1 MSISRLMQMA
11 AAGAGGDYQISR
23 SLRFNSADSAYLS
36 RTPASAGNRKTWT
49 WSGWVKRGIF
59 TGSGQSLF
67 GAYTDSNNR
76 MFLHFNSANPLFIF
90 GITGGVVDI
99 SVSTNGVF
107 RDVSA
112 WYHVV
117 FVLDTTQATAANRAK
132 IYVNGVQQSLSF
144 STAPSQNADLYLN
157 TAQPHKIGDL
167 DGTVFYDGYM
177 TEINFI
183 DGQALTPSSFGETNA
198 TTGVWSPI
206 QFNGPWNV
214 GTGVNGF
221 YLNFS
226 DNTSTTTLGEDQAGS
241 NDWTLNNF
249 SVTAGAGNDSLV
261 DVPTRNTEDVDT
273 GAGGE
278 VRGNYC
284 TLNPLSTTTGTYSQ
298 GNLRF
303 VGANS
308 GKQSNGTISVST
320 GKWYWEVTLA
330 SAPYS
335 PRASNS
341 DWTSFGFSL
350 ATIFDGAFIAG
361 SSNAVVLSDSGYYNN
376 FSGAKTDSGTA
387 FNSGDVLAIA
397 VDLDANTF
405 TFYRN
410 NTSLVTGTI
419 GGTPGRELVPCQ
431 SSYSSAYGL
440 MDCNFG
446 QRPFAYTAPS
456 GFKALVTTNLPE
468 PTVVQGD
475 DYFNTTLYT
484 GDGTTNRTITT
495 GLQSDFVW
503 IKRRNDAIGHL
514 LFDVIRGAG
523 KTLRSQSP
531 DAESNDGSY
540 YVQQFNSDNFLIGN
554 IDTAINAIGGTYVS
568 WVWKAGVSNVTN
580 GDGTITSTVRANTT
594 SGFSIVTYTGS
605 GSAAT
610 VGHGLGVAPKMV
622 IVKRRNGS
630 VENWMVYHASN
641 TTPNANAGNNRL
653 LLNLTN
659 ASNSDSAI
667 WNDTNPTFSVFSV
680 GTSSEVNGNTATY
693 VAYCFAEVEGF
704 SKFGSYTGN
713 ASADGPFV
721 YTGFRPA
728 FVLIKP
734 SSAVDSW
741 QIEDAARSPFNVV
754 NDQLFPNVSDAEQVN
769 AVTRQTDFL
778 SNGFKL
784 RGTNAG
790 VNGSGTTYIYMAF
803 AENPF
808 KNSLAR

>member
-1 MSISRLMQMA
+1 
-11 AAGAGGDYQISR
+11 
-23 SLRFNSADSAYLS
+23 
-36 RTPASAGNRKTWT
+36 
-49 WSGWVKRGIF
+49 
-59 TGSGQSLF
+59 
-67 GAYTDSNNR
+67 
-76 MFLHFNSANPLFIF
+76 
-90 GITGGVVDI
+90 
-99 SVSTNGVF
+99 
-107 RDVSA
+107 
-112 WYHVV
+112 
-117 FVLDTTQATAANRAK
+117 
-132 IYVNGVQQSLSF
+132 
-144 STAPSQNADLYLN
+144 
-157 TAQPHKIGDL
+157 
-167 DGTVFYDGYM
+167 
-177 TEINFI
+177 
-183 DGQALTPSSFGETNA
+183 
-198 TTGVWSPI
+198 
-206 QFNGPWNV
+206 
-214 GTGVNGF
+214 
-221 YLNFS
+221 
-226 DNTSTTTLGEDQAGS
+226 
-241 NDWTLNNF
+241 
-249 SVTAGAGNDSLV
+249 V

-341 DWTSFGFSL
+341 D
-350 ATIFDGAFIAG
+350 
-361 SSNAVVLSDSGYYNN
+361 Y
-376 FSGAKTDSGTA
+376 
-387 FNSGDVLAIA
+387 
-397 VDLDANTF
+397 
-405 TFYRN
+405 
-410 NTSLVTGTI
+410 
-419 GGTPGRELVPCQ
+419 
-431 SSYSSAYGL
+431 
-440 MDCNFG
+440 CNFG

-594 SGFSIVTYTGS
+594 SGFSIVTYTGN
-605 GSAAT
+605 GSAALRWAMGW
-610 VGHGLGVAPKMV
+610 VLLLRMV

-659 ASNSDSAI
+659 ASNCRL
-667 WNDTNPTFSVFSV
+667 
-680 GTSSEVNGNTATY
+680 GNLERY
-693 VAYCFAEVEGF
+693 
-704 SKFGSYTGN
+704 
-713 ASADGPFV
+713 
-721 YTGFRPA
+721 
-728 FVLIKP
+728 
-734 SSAVDSW
+734 
-741 QIEDAARSPFNVV
+741 Q
-754 NDQLFPNVSDAEQVN
+754 
-769 AVTRQTDFL
+769 
-778 SNGFKL
+778 SNIQRF
-784 RGTNAG
+784 
-790 VNGSGTTYIYMAF
+790 
-803 AENPF
+803 
-808 KNSLAR
+808 